1 MYKSY
6 YWVTKGCF
14 RCEYARTKFRWF
26 KPYATCSLLTDQIG
40 IIPQGLC
47 SNFKASEERT
57 SRFKLSART
66 INKKIKLWFKLLKL
80 GTNNENATSWQ

>member
-6 YWVTKGCF
+6 YWITKGCF
-14 RCEYARTKFRWF
+14 RCAYARTKFRWF

-40 IIPQGLC
+40 IIPQGMC

-57 SRFKLSART
+57 GPFKLSARM
-66 INKKIKLWFKLLKL
+66 INKKIKSWFKLLKI
-80 GTNNENATSWQ
+80 GGHSENADSR